1 MKCLL
6 CSGTVMKTK
15 SICIYLLIL
24 TPISVTLRGVS
35 VGWCRGRAA
44 GVLPQQP
51 GRPGFTT
58 LPSWLRFAPSRA
70 TPRDFSYPLIS
81 SLFPS
86 TNFGKNCHWISM
98 CPCVWAS
105 LACWNNIP
113 FIVPIDSAPSL
124 LPLSLSLMAACLSPC
139 QQTQPLHLSINVL
152 SFHFLFLSVYL
163 SVWHVSSCLG
173 APGLL
178 SAMCWFLFFCQFTCL
193 SETLRLDM
201 STYLLVFLFSRRAL
215 LKVNKQE
222 MCCFHCWVN

>member
-1 MKCLL
+1 MSRPSSRSSATAAWTARLHHASLL
-6 CSGTVMKTK
+6 AQICSF
-15 SICIYLLIL
+15 S
-24 TPISVTLRGVS
+24 SH
-35 VGWCRGRAA
+35 
-44 GVLPQQP
+44 
-51 GRPGFTT
+51 
-58 LPSWLRFAPSRA
+58 PSWFFLSINFQS
-70 TPRDFSYPLIS
+70 
-81 SLFPS
+81 FPF